1 MLQPL
6 ERASHLMVVLKIL
19 KNNIEKNTL
28 ILYGFVNI
36 YLYYYFSMANSD
48 LISLQLVLTF

>member
-1 MLQPL
+1 
-6 ERASHLMVVLKIL
+6 MVVLKIL

-48 LISLQLVLTF
+48 LISLQLILTF